1 MTNNSQNSFAGY
13 EKIFAYYPRGER
25 TGGPEA
31 LHQLISGLRQL
42 GQEAYLVPLPGT
54 ENAARVA
61 EYEKYDAPESS
72 SIDDVGGA
80 AVVVP
85 EVAYT
90 VLSGVRNARRF
101 CWWLSIDNSPLFRR
115 ERLSLEMKEYGLG
128 TTRQRIENELRKRAS
143 SIQRTLSGKDR
154 LLRDVE
160 HLVQSQY
167 AWSYLYSRMDI
178 VASMVSDFTPLH
190 IVTDNPALTSER
202 GLTVVFNPKK
212 SAELTSRVAAAYP
225 RASFRPLVNMSRSE
239 VMNTLET
246 SAVYLDLG
254 SHPGKDRMPR
264 EAALVGC
271 VSVVARRGS
280 AAFTADVPLPWQ
292 NKVNLQAGDPVSN
305 VVSVLD
311 NVFTFPNEFQ
321 RGQRDY
327 VAAIRY
333 EEQTFLDE
341 LRAVFLADRLGS
353 DTGCNILREAASH
366 NGE

>member
-1 MTNNSQNSFAGY
+1 MTNSLQNSFAGY
-13 EKIFAYYPRGER
+13 SKVFAYYPRGER

-31 LHQLISGLRQL
+31 LHQLISGLRKL

-54 ENAARVA
+54 EDKPRVA
-61 EYEKYDAPESS
+61 EYELYDAPESS
-72 SIDDVGGA
+72 RIDDLPRA

-90 VLSGVRNARRF
+90 MLSGVHNARKF
-101 CWWLSIDNSPLFRR
+101 CWWLSIDNSPIFRR
-115 ERLSLEMKEYGLG
+115 ERLRLEMKEYGLG
-128 TTRQRIENELRKRAS
+128 TRLQLIENDLRKHAS
-143 SIQRTLSGKDR
+143 SIQRTLSGKRR

-178 VASMVSDFTPLH
+178 VASMVSDFTPLN
-190 IVTDNPALTSER
+190 IICDNPALTSAR

-212 SAELTSRVAAAYP
+212 SAELTRRVAVAYP
-225 RASFRPLVNMSRSE
+225 RASFRPLVNMSRCE
-239 VMNTLET
+239 VMNALES

-271 VSVVARRGS
+271 VSIVARRGS
-280 AAFTADVPLPWQ
+280 AAFSADVPLPWQ
-292 NKVNLQAGDPVSN
+292 NKVNLQTGDAVSN
-305 VVSVLD
+305 AISVLD
-311 NVFTFPNEFQ
+311 KVFAFPDEFQ
-321 RGQRDY
+321 RGQRGY
-327 VAAIRY
+327 VAAIKS

-341 LRAVFLADRLGS
+341 LAAVFLEDRLGS
-353 DTGCNILREAASH
+353 DTRCGMLREAAPP